1 MARPFQA
8 SVIPVDRLLR
18 IAASGDIPRALRA
31 TPFGR
36 LLAYHNLGAAPAPH
50 KTAELLVCMCMD
62 NRLQLR
68 LPENFA
74 CILRTG
80 GGNVERNEFKVSYAV
95 AVGGVRHIALIAH
108 DGCGMVN
115 LSARRKAFISG
126 LVEGA
131 GWSPMEAM
139 NHFNENAPLF
149 EIGNELIFVG
159 SEARRLG
166 LRYPKIKVVPMFYR
180 IADNKLYL
188 IREGKKPG

>member
-8 SVIPVDRLLR
+8 STIPMDRLQPV
-18 IAASGDIPRALRA
+18 AEAGDIPRALRG

-36 LLAYHNLGAAPAPH
+36 LLEYHNLGAPPAPH

-62 NRLQLR
+62 NRKQLR

-74 CILRTG
+74 YILRTG
-80 GGNVERNEFKVSYAV
+80 GGNVSRSEFKVSYAV

-115 LSARRKAFISG
+115 LAARRKAFISG

-149 EIGNELIFVG
+149 EIGNELIFAG
-159 SEARRLG
+159 SEAKRLG
-166 LRYPKIKVVPMFYR
+166 RKYPKIKVVPMFYR

-188 IREGKKPG
+188 IKGARP